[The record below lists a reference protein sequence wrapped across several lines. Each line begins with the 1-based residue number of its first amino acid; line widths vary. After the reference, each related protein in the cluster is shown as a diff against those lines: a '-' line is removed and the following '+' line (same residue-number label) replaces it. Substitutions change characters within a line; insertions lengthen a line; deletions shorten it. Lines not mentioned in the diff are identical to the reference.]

1 MDPDPL
7 RLLETAHPVRSP
19 ALLPS
24 SPNSRFRLRPLPPAT
39 PPETVNKRV
48 NKIVKNVDGP
58 TQMSRRR
65 ARPRFLEDPVCT
77 LSCGSHGCRRALV
90 LTAARDLTGDRG
102 IASLD
107 TATGAMSRVCS
118 TPSDRGSLYIL
129 DPKKLATGVNRIPL
143 PAAKAISSWLSQ
155 AITE

>member
-24 SPNSRFRLRPLPPAT
+24 SPNSRFRLRPLPPDT

-65 ARPRFLEDPVCT
+65 ARPRFIGLLRREKRRSSCQLFWSVCVTVRILED
-77 LSCGSHGCRRALV
+77 
-90 LTAARDLTGDRG
+90 DD
-102 IASLD
+102 
-107 TATGAMSRVCS
+107 
-118 TPSDRGSLYIL
+118 
-129 DPKKLATGVNRIPL
+129 K
-143 PAAKAISSWLSQ
+143 
-155 AITE
+155 